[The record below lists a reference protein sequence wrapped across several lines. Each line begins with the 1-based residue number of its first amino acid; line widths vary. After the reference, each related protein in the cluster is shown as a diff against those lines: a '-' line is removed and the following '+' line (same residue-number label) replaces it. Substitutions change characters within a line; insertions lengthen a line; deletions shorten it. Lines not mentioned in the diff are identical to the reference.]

1 MMARIIRSDPP
12 LRQCRIARF
21 NFFNAW
27 GLLTLFLLPISAMAA
42 ERNWPGLPP
51 DCWKESRYVHG
62 QGDWDWKAN
71 VNLSHVKAGG
81 LKNGVVSPNKGYSFL
96 FEGGRPDGKLTIDAE
111 KDYLIIVEFKDL
123 FGLADIRWVNEK
135 LIFMRPWWGRIAA
148 TDLIFDVEAE
158 KFVWSESLVD
168 AYLAHQQYQES
179 CLELGC
185 DCIKQQ

>member
-1 MMARIIRSDPP
+1 MAQTTQSAQTVRALII
-12 LRQCRIARF
+12 
-21 NFFNAW
+21 
-27 GLLTLFLLPISAMAA
+27 LLLLPVTALAA
-42 ERNWPGLPP
+42 GGNWPGLPP

-71 VNLSHVKAGG
+71 VKVSQIKAAR
-81 LKNGVVSPNKGYSFL
+81 LNNGVLSPNKGYSFL

-111 KDYLIIVEFKDL
+111 KDYLVVIEIKEL

-158 KFVWSESLVD
+158 KFVWSEPLVD
-168 AYLAHQQYQES
+168 GYLARQQYQES
-179 CLELGC
+179 CPKIGC
-185 DCIKQQ
+185 ECIKQR